1 MRNALSRA
9 VLAAALALGGGAS
22 AQMPATVAVTT
33 YDTTAAGFA
42 QMVAFGGALQAAH
55 GVNLRPIPGSND
67 ISRQAPLKQGAAQF
81 SSTGFGVFYS
91 QEGIFEFADPA
102 QWGPQ
107 DVRLVMINVSD
118 GGIGFAIDP
127 ALGITHPSQ
136 MKGVRVARIVGSP
149 ALNLLVEAYLKFGG
163 LTWDD
168 VEVVDY
174 PGFGAWLDGY
184 VAGQVDAGIAVSD
197 SGTSGKLAASPR
209 GMTYVQFPADDA
221 EGWARLSDFA
231 PWFVHKRVTSGNN
244 VPEGGLDFAVYHYPM
259 LVSTASVPEE
269 TVYGFTKAMV
279 ELFPEYRDAAP
290 GAYGWALDRQDLSYV
305 MPYHDGAIRYFREI
319 GKWDEAAEANQQA
332 LLQRQQ
338 VLKGAWEKVRAQGL
352 SGDAF
357 LPAWQEARHEALTA
371 AGFNPFF
378 RSW

>member
-1 MRNALSRA
+1 MRTLFARA
-9 VLAAALALGGGAS
+9 VLGAALGFGSAAA
-22 AQMPATVAVTT
+22 AQMPSTIAVTT

-42 QMVAFGGALQAAH
+42 QMVAIGGAMQKAH

-67 ISRQAPLKQGAAQF
+67 ISRQAPLKQGVAQF

-91 QEGIFEFADPA
+91 QEGLFEFADRA

-127 ALGITHPSQ
+127 KLGITHPSQ

-149 ALNLLVEAYLKFGG
+149 ALNLLIEAYLAFGG

-168 VEVVDY
+168 VEAVDY

-184 VAGQVDAGIAVSD
+184 VNGQVDAGIAVSD
-197 SGTSGKLAASPR
+197 SGTSGKLAASAR

-221 EGWARLSDFA
+221 DGWARLKDFA

-244 VPEGGLDFAVYHYPM
+244 VPAEGLDFAVYHYPM
-259 LVSTASVPEE
+259 LVSTASVPAD
-269 TVYGFTKAMV
+269 TVYGFAKAMV
-279 ELFPEYRDAAP
+279 ELYPEYKDAAP
-290 GAYGWALDRQDLSYV
+290 GAYGWALDRQDFAYV
-305 MPYHDGAIRYFREI
+305 MPYHEGAIRYWTEI
-319 GKWDEAAEANQQA
+319 GKWTAEDEANQQT
-332 LLQRQQ
+332 LLKRQQ
-338 VLKGAWEKVRAQGL
+338 VLKAAWDKVSAQGL
-352 SGDAF
+352 ADDAF
-357 LPAWQEARHEALTA
+357 LPAWQKTRAEALRA
-371 AGFNPFF
+371 EGFNPFF
-378 RSW
+378 ETW